1 MYNQTHLLTM
11 VKKLFKDRKFKIGDN
26 VRTSKYKNIFAKD
39 YVTNWFKEVFIIQIF
54 KNYLCLGDLFLVI
67 LTEKKLLE
75 PLTKKNC
82 KTQIKKSLDLKK

>member
-54 KNYLCLGDLFLVI
+54 RNTMPWRSIFSNLNGEEIVGTFD
-67 LTEKKLLE
+67 KKEL
-75 PLTKKNC
+75 
-82 KTQIKKSLDLKK
+82 

>member
-54 KNYLCLGDLFLVI
+54 KNTMPWRSIFSNLNGEEIVGTFD
-67 LTEKKLLE
+67 KKEL
-75 PLTKKNC
+75 
-82 KTQIKKSLDLKK
+82 